1 MTIVKEPTSIKQILT
16 ANKNITRLIK
26 KSSSLQNLN
35 RLFQEMLNDD
45 LSKHC
50 QIAQKTKD
58 SLVIVVDNASWAT
71 NLRYAI
77 PDIIKMLRTQ
87 PEFKNIRTIRYYIN
101 RRSIPKDPLSRVKN
115 STDMQN
121 ARMLKEFAELK
132 ERLK

>member
-16 ANKNITRLIK
+16 ANKNITQLIK
-26 KSSSLQNLN
+26 KSLSLQTLN
-35 RLFQEMLNDD
+35 HLFQELLSSD

-77 PDIIKMLRTQ
+77 PDIIKTLRTQ
-87 PEFKNIRTIRYYIN
+87 PEFKNLQNIQYYIS
-101 RRSIPKDPLSRVKN
+101 RCSAPSVPLPKMKN

-121 ARMLKEFAELK
+121 ARMLKELAVQKEKLK
-132 ERLK
+132 